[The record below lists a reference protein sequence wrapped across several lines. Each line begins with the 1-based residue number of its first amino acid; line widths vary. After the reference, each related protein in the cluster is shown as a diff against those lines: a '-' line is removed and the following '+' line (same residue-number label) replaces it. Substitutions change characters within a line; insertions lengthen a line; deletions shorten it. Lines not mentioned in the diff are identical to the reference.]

1 MLPAQRVTTLFSGFF
16 RPRRSSS
23 RAAAGTAP
31 TIAEAETPQAQVQLN
46 KLAHRREGG
55 ANAALSFLPLSP
67 TRLSAILLIPL
78 EERSNMSKQR
88 ILLVDDHEVVR
99 LGLKALLERHPN
111 FEVIGEAGS
120 AREAIEL
127 VGTLQPSVVVMD
139 IRLPGTSGI
148 EACEEIVQRF
158 PETKVL
164 MLTSY
169 AEDEMLF
176 SAIRAGASGY
186 ILKQIG
192 GEELMR
198 ALEAVGRGE
207 ALLDPAVTQRVF
219 QEVRKAVKEEEASAF
234 AHLSQQEKHVLL
246 LVSEGKTNREIAK
259 ALFLGEGTVRNYVS
273 SILSKLGVNNR
284 AEAAAYAVEH
294 NLKEYIQ
301 N

>member
-1 MLPAQRVTTLFSGFF
+1 MA
-16 RPRRSSS
+16 
-23 RAAAGTAP
+23 
-31 TIAEAETPQAQVQLN
+31 
-46 KLAHRREGG
+46 
-55 ANAALSFLPLSP
+55 
-67 TRLSAILLIPL
+67 
-78 EERSNMSKQR
+78 KQR

-99 LGLKALLERHPN
+99 LGLKSLLERHPQ
-111 FEVIGEAGS
+111 FDIVGEAS
-120 AREAIEL
+120 NAREALEQVNNL
-127 VGTLQPSVVVMD
+127 EPDVVVMD

-148 EACEEIVQRF
+148 EACEEIINRH
-158 PETKVL
+158 PGTKVI

-192 GEELMR
+192 SDDLVK

-207 ALLDPAVTQRVF
+207 ALLDSAVTQRVF
-219 QEVRKAVKEEEASAF
+219 QEVRRAVKEEEASAF

-259 ALFLGEGTVRNYVS
+259 NLFLGEGTVRNYVS

-294 NLKEYIQ
+294 NLREYISS
-301 N
+301 

>member
-1 MLPAQRVTTLFSGFF
+1 MA
-16 RPRRSSS
+16 
-23 RAAAGTAP
+23 
-31 TIAEAETPQAQVQLN
+31 
-46 KLAHRREGG
+46 
-55 ANAALSFLPLSP
+55 
-67 TRLSAILLIPL
+67 
-78 EERSNMSKQR
+78 KQR

-99 LGLKALLERHPN
+99 LGLKALLERHPD
-111 FEVIGEAGS
+111 FEVIGEASS
-120 AREAIEL
+120 AREALEQ
-127 VGTLQPSVVVMD
+127 VANLQPSVVVMD

-158 PETKVL
+158 PDTKVI

-192 GEELMR
+192 GEDLVR
-198 ALEAVGRGE
+198 ALDAVGRGE

-219 QEVRKAVKEEEASAF
+219 QEVRKAVKDEEASAF
-234 AHLSQQEKHVLL
+234 SHLSQQEKHVLL

-294 NLKEYIQ
+294 NLREYIT

>member
-1 MLPAQRVTTLFSGFF
+1 M
-16 RPRRSSS
+16 
-23 RAAAGTAP
+23 
-31 TIAEAETPQAQVQLN
+31 I
-46 KLAHRREGG
+46 
-55 ANAALSFLPLSP
+55 
-67 TRLSAILLIPL
+67 
-78 EERSNMSKQR
+78 KQR

-99 LGLKALLERHPN
+99 LGLKSLLDRHHD

-120 AREAIEL
+120 AREAIEQ
-127 VGTLQPSVVVMD
+127 VAALQPTVVIMD

-148 EACEEIVQRF
+148 EACEEIVHRF
-158 PETKVL
+158 PDVKVI

-192 GEELMR
+192 GEDLIR
-198 ALEAVGRGE
+198 ALDAVSRGE

-219 QEVRKAVKEEEASAF
+219 QEVRKAVKDEEASAF
-234 AHLSQQEKHVLL
+234 SHLSQQEKHVLL

-259 ALFLGEGTVRNYVS
+259 SLFLGEGTVRNYVS

-294 NLKEYIQ
+294 NLREYIQ
-301 N
+301 

>member
-1 MLPAQRVTTLFSGFF
+1 M
-16 RPRRSSS
+16 
-23 RAAAGTAP
+23 
-31 TIAEAETPQAQVQLN
+31 E
-46 KLAHRREGG
+46 
-55 ANAALSFLPLSP
+55 
-67 TRLSAILLIPL
+67 
-78 EERSNMSKQR
+78 KQR

-99 LGLKALLERHPN
+99 LGLKSLLERHPQ
-111 FEVIGEAGS
+111 FEIIGEASS
-120 AREAIEL
+120 AREALEQ
-127 VGTLQPSVVVMD
+127 VANNHPDVVVMD

-148 EACEEIVQRF
+148 EACEEITTRF
-158 PETKVL
+158 PETRVL

-186 ILKQIG
+186 VLKQIG
-192 GEELMR
+192 GDELVR
-198 ALEAVGRGE
+198 ALEAVARGE

-219 QEVRKAVKEEEASAF
+219 QEVRRAVKEEEASAF

-273 SILSKLGVNNR
+273 SILSKLGVSNR

-294 NLKEYIQ
+294 NLREYITM
-301 N
+301 

>member
-1 MLPAQRVTTLFSGFF
+1 MLHALN
-16 RPRRSSS
+16 
-23 RAAAGTAP
+23 
-31 TIAEAETPQAQVQLN
+31 EAI
-46 KLAHRREGG
+46 
-55 ANAALSFLPLSP
+55 
-67 TRLSAILLIPL
+67 RLI
-78 EERSNMSKQR
+78 
-88 ILLVDDHEVVR
+88 LVDDHVMLRQGTAELLRREPDLQVV
-99 LGLKALLERHPN
+99 A
-111 FEVIGEAGS
+111 EAGNG
-120 AREAIEL
+120 REAVEL
-127 VGTLQPSVVVMD
+127 ARALKPDVVVMD

-148 EACEEIVQRF
+148 EACEQIVEKH
-158 PETKVL
+158 PNVKVI

-192 GEELMR
+192 SDDLIK
-198 ALEAVGRGE
+198 ALEAVSRGE

-219 QEVRKAVKEEEASAF
+219 QQVRRAVKEEEASAF

-259 ALFLGEGTVRNYVS
+259 QLFLGEGTVRNYVS

-294 NLKEYIQ
+294 NLREYIST
-301 N
+301 

>member
-1 MLPAQRVTTLFSGFF
+1 MV
-16 RPRRSSS
+16 
-23 RAAAGTAP
+23 
-31 TIAEAETPQAQVQLN
+31 
-46 KLAHRREGG
+46 
-55 ANAALSFLPLSP
+55 
-67 TRLSAILLIPL
+67 
-78 EERSNMSKQR
+78 KQR
-88 ILLVDDHEVVR
+88 IVLVDDHEVVR
-99 LGLKALLERHPN
+99 LGLKSLLERN
-111 FEVIGEAGS
+111 SQFDIVGEASS
-120 AREAIEL
+120 AREAIEQVTNL
-127 VGTLQPSVVVMD
+127 LPDVVVMD

-148 EACEEIVQRF
+148 EACEEIVNRF
-158 PETKVL
+158 PATKVI

-192 GEELMR
+192 SEDLVK

-219 QEVRKAVKEEEASAF
+219 QEVRRAVKEEEASAF

-259 ALFLGEGTVRNYVS
+259 LLFLGEGTVRNYVS

-294 NLKEYIQ
+294 NLREYISV
-301 N
+301 

>member
-1 MLPAQRVTTLFSGFF
+1 MT
-16 RPRRSSS
+16 
-23 RAAAGTAP
+23 
-31 TIAEAETPQAQVQLN
+31 
-46 KLAHRREGG
+46 
-55 ANAALSFLPLSP
+55 
-67 TRLSAILLIPL
+67 
-78 EERSNMSKQR
+78 KQR

-99 LGLKALLERHPN
+99 LGLKALLERHPQ
-111 FEVIGEAGS
+111 FDIVGEAS
-120 AREAIEL
+120 TAREALEQVAAL
-127 VGTLQPSVVVMD
+127 HPDVVVMD

-148 EACEEIVQRF
+148 EACEDITSHF
-158 PETKVL
+158 PETRVL

-186 ILKQIG
+186 VLKQIA
-192 GEELMR
+192 GEELVH
-198 ALEAVGRGE
+198 ALEAVSRGE

-219 QEVRKAVKEEEASAF
+219 QEVRRAVKEEEASAF
-234 AHLSQQEKHVLL
+234 VHLSQQEKHVLL

-294 NLKEYIQ
+294 NLREYISM
-301 N
+301 